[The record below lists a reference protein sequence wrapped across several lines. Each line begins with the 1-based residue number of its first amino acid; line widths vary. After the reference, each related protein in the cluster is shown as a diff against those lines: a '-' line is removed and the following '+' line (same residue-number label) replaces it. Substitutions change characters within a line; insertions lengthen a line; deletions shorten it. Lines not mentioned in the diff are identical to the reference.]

1 MKNEEIVIIDGV
13 TLTSLNPKNYALKNT
28 YLSNILTTAFKTL
41 PKVYEAVKEPLKVLR
56 CFMSAS
62 YVNANFSYAKRAVLR
77 RFTKGMSIEVTWDNW
92 DADEAL
98 RAAYMVYEVFDE
110 DVNDNA
116 EVILDL
122 DRKTLIVHR
131 DTKETTLKEK
141 TLEELRS
148 IR

>member
-1 MKNEEIVIIDGV
+1 
-13 TLTSLNPKNYALKNT
+13 
-28 YLSNILTTAFKTL
+28 
-41 PKVYEAVKEPLKVLR
+41 
-56 CFMSAS
+56 
-62 YVNANFSYAKRAVLR
+62 
-77 RFTKGMSIEVTWDNW
+77 
-92 DADEAL
+92 
-98 RAAYMVYEVFDE
+98 MVYEVFDE